1 MQPTDVG
8 RWVMALS
15 SLGGCITCTSIRLH
29 LNVGHKRM
37 GGCPGYRMEKRK
49 PGQGRKL
56 RKSLNASL
64 MIGIMGWMSDQ
75 SDQYER
81 LLLTLILGTW
91 TSNTINAHYFMPHEC
106 SRTVASCAKQCFPH
120 FTVSRTTGS
129 KCIFWI
135 HCSHAVLKISRYSC
149 KKKKSSIILEIDI
162 LDPFSDLWCYG
173 ERWSLWLLILCTEI
187 TFKKAGNVILS
198 WF

>member
-1 MQPTDVG
+1 
-8 RWVMALS
+8 MAVS
-15 SLGGCITCTSIRLH
+15 SLGGCITRTNIRLQ

-49 PGQGRKL
+49 RGQGRKL

-75 SDQYER
+75 SDQYDR

-91 TSNTINAHYFMPHEC
+91 TSNTINTHYFMPNEC
-106 SRTVASCAKQCFPH
+106 SRTVASCVKQCFPH

-129 KCIFWI
+129 ECIFWI
-135 HCSHAVLKISRYSC
+135 HCSHAVLKIRRYSC
-149 KKKKSSIILEIDI
+149 KKKILIYTGKRYFRSFLRSVVLWGEVIIMIVNIMYRNHILKSRKRNS
-162 LDPFSDLWCYG
+162 F
-173 ERWSLWLLILCTEI
+173 LILT
-187 TFKKAGNVILS
+187 K
-198 WF
+198 